1 MPSGER
7 IRVLIADDHALL
19 REGLKG
25 VLELA
30 GGFEVVGEAGDGDEA
45 VRMARCLR
53 PDVVIMDVMMPAKG
67 GIEASRDIVEELPQ
81 TRVLILTASNSMNA
95 VMESIAAGATGY
107 LQKASS
113 RDALLDSVRSVAAGD
128 VSIPGNLIRRAFI
141 EMRSGENA
149 RGVGPNALTP
159 REREIL
165 KMFAQG
171 MSYAEIAEKRGNRPL
186 TIRNTFYS
194 VQSRLGVKTK
204 QQLVVWIVR
213 SGLLDD
219 EWDLS

>member
-204 QQLVVWIVR
+204 QELVVWIVR